1 MLSYTQHLHLRCLL
15 DSGKPMTKFQIY
27 KIQPNGLE
35 SYFPLDFRRYFFNCS
50 TDDFVARC
58 GAIGCTSYFSVI
70 YHLMIL
76 DTDIPLDFRR
86 YFFNCSTDDFVARCG
101 AIGCTSYFSV
111 IYHLMILDTAIS
123 IFPLRFILIKNDL
136 YFNCRRSILG

>member
-1 MLSYTQHLHLRCLL
+1 MLSCKQHLHLRCLL

-35 SYFPLDFRRYFFNCS
+35 SYFPLDFRRYFFN
-50 TDDFVARC
+50 F
-58 GAIGCTSYFSVI
+58 
-70 YHLMIL
+70 
-76 DTDIPLDFRR
+76 
-86 YFFNCSTDDFVARCG
+86 STDDFVARCG

-136 YFNCRRSILG
+136 YFNCRSSILG